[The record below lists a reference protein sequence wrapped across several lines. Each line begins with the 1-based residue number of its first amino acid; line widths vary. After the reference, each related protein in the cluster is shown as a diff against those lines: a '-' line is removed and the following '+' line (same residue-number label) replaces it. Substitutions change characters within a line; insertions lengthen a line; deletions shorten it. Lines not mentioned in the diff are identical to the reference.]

1 MAEEHPP
8 SLVQNRHPKARGIAG
23 QARNE
28 DKGHKEPPY
37 PMKIIILRSS
47 FQTDEFVRNEY
58 ADLIQRLENECRA
71 EINIIGD
78 ESVET
83 RRATSLQT
91 LPDVETVCTPSLQKM
106 LPDAFMIATGGV
118 ENLFKRIWEAIDV
131 EMMCAPSRTKT
142 VTMIADGRNNSLA
155 ASLEILTYLGN
166 NGLEGRIV
174 HGTNDEIVSALVETW
189 HAASLQGRIGLFGQ
203 PSDWLIASGV
213 DGDYLHKRY
222 GIETIDIDLQ
232 RLIDGIQIAS
242 QTEAE
247 KVAQAMVKR
256 AQAVKEPTCA
266 DMLEAAKAYLAIK
279 KICQEERLDAMT
291 IRCFDIVKT
300 CGTTSCLALALLNDE
315 GIVAG
320 CEGDMQTL
328 MSMFLA
334 KRLCGETSFMANP
347 SQLTDKSSMLAHCT
361 IPLTMCD
368 ETVVRSHFESGIGV
382 AIQGLLPLTDYTLL
396 KWGGPKLDRFF
407 VTEAK
412 AIETPHSD
420 HFCRTQITLDVNL
433 KPYLLQRSIGNH
445 HVIIRGRHAE
455 GIREFMQNNGVVEC

>member
-1 MAEEHPP
+1 
-8 SLVQNRHPKARGIAG
+8 
-23 QARNE
+23 
-28 DKGHKEPPY
+28 
-37 PMKIIILRSS
+37 MKITILRSS

-58 ADLIQRLENECRA
+58 ADLIQRLENECNA

-83 RRATSLQT
+83 CHGASLQ
-91 LPDVETVCTPSLQKM
+91 M

-118 ENLFKRIWEAIDV
+118 ENLFKRIWSAIDV
-131 EMMCAPSRTKT
+131 ETMCGPSRQKT

-155 ASLEILTYLGN
+155 AALEILTYLGN
-166 NGLEGRIV
+166 NGVEGKIL
-174 HGTNDEIVSALVETW
+174 HGTNDEIISALEETCIR
-189 HAASLQGRIGLFGQ
+189 ASLRGRIGLFGQ

-213 DGDYLHKRY
+213 DRDYLRQHY

-232 RLIDGIQIAS
+232 RLIDGIKTIPQN
-242 QTEAE
+242 EAV
-247 KVAQAMVKR
+247 KVAQTMVKR
-256 AQAVKEPTCA
+256 AKTVKEPSCA

-279 KICQEERLDAMT
+279 YICQEEHLDAMT

-328 MSMFLA
+328 MSMYLA
-334 KRLCGETSFMANP
+334 KRICGETAFMANP
-347 SQLTDKSSMLAHCT
+347 SQLTDKMSMLAHCT

-368 ETVVRSHFESGIGV
+368 EIRLRSHFESGIGAAV
-382 AIQGLLPLTDYTLL
+382 QGVLPLMDYTLF
-396 KWGGPKLDRFF
+396 KWGGEKLDRYF

-412 AIETPHSD
+412 AVETPYSD
-420 HFCRTQITLDVNL
+420 HFCRTQITLNVNL
-433 KPYLLQRSIGNH
+433 KPYLLQHSIGNH

-455 GIREFMQNNGVVEC
+455 EIRRFMAEKSLVKRNEV